1 MGKKVKYALFFLS
14 LAVFAAFCVLMEA
27 AGGGPSRVRVDVKQ
41 PSGYGF
47 VDAAAL
53 KKYVLEKID
62 GLSGDSLSHRI
73 FSEEKRIS
81 KNPYIEKV
89 VVYAQ
94 PSGDIRVE
102 LWEEIPVF
110 RLVTDTGNYYV
121 SRRDKMMSVKA
132 GAGVDVP
139 VVSGQADRKS
149 FPDIRTMISAL
160 QGDEFFSSQTVGIEV
175 SRRRKKDGNVYD
187 YTVFTRSPGFKVVF
201 GTTEDLDVKLDNF
214 RVIYSY
220 LYDHDRTGDYKVVN
234 LEFVNYLI
242 CQKK

>member
-1 MGKKVKYALFFLS
+1 MSKKVKYALFFLA
-14 LAVFAAFCVLMEA
+14 LAAFVAFSVLMEV
-27 AGGGPSRVRVDVKQ
+27 AGLGPSRVKVEIKQ
-41 PSGYGF
+41 SSGYGF
-47 VDAAAL
+47 VDAEAL
-53 KKYVLEKID
+53 KKYVLEKVD
-62 GLSGDSLSHRI
+62 GLSGDSLSKRI
-73 FSEEKRIS
+73 FSQEKKIS
-81 KNPYIEKV
+81 QNPYIEKV

-121 SRRDKMMSVKA
+121 SRRDKMMPVKA
-132 GAGVDVP
+132 GTGVDVP
-139 VVSGQADRKS
+139 VVSGQADKKS
-149 FPDIRTMISAL
+149 FPDIRWLISAL
-160 QGDEFFSSQTVGIEV
+160 KEDKFFSSQTVGIEV
-175 SRRRKKDGNVYD
+175 SRRKKKDGNVYD
-187 YTVFTRSPGFKVVF
+187 YAVYTRSPGFKVVL

-220 LYDHDRTGDYKVVN
+220 LYDQNRTGDYKVVN